1 MGVTFSMIVAQI
13 IPAGCISPH
22 NLFKLEYTTIP
33 NLPRG
38 KKAEGEVQSTMASFK
53 CRNIGKKCRFEVEA
67 HTDSQVLDAVLEH
80 VEKAHEKG
88 PIPRETVEQIKKAI
102 KK

>member
-1 MGVTFSMIVAQI
+1 M
-13 IPAGCISPH
+13 P
-22 NLFKLEYTTIP
+22 
-33 NLPRG
+33 
-38 KKAEGEVQSTMASFK
+38 SFK

-67 HTDSQVLDAVLEH
+67 DTDSQVLEAVLEH